1 MCLCGRRRAR
11 RRCAECGSAVAR
23 HEMAVREALEA
34 DYRLHGFVWDA
45 RSSSSLSSRQ
55 CTRRPDFL
63 WTFEAAC
70 VALEVDENEHAGYDA
85 EDEARRTREIED
97 SMGRPVFWVRV
108 RVARGATH
116 EATGLAVVAAA
127 DNIAEL
133 ISLARKKVGD
143 SKTKDLTIRAR

>member
-1 MCLCGRRRAR
+1 MRD
-11 RRCAECGSAVAR
+11 
-23 HEMAVREALEA
+23 ALEA

-45 RSSSSLSSRQ
+45 RAK
-55 CTRRPDFL
+55 CARRPDFL
-63 WTFEAAC
+63 WTFDSAC

-85 EDEARRTREIED
+85 EDEARRTEQIERAL
-97 SMGRPVFWVRV
+97 GRPVFWARV

-127 DNIAEL
+127 DRIAEL

-143 SKTKDLTIRAR
+143 SKTKNLTIRAK

>member
-1 MCLCGRRRAR
+1 
-11 RRCAECGSAVAR
+11 
-23 HEMAVREALEA
+23 MAVREALEA

-45 RSSSSLSSRQ
+45 RSSSSLSSGSSSSLSSVSSRQ

-85 EDEARRTREIED
+85 EDEERRTREIED

-133 ISLARKKVGD
+133 ISLARKKVGG

>member
-45 RSSSSLSSRQ
+45 RSSSLSSRQ

-85 EDEARRTREIED
+85 EDEERRTREIED

-133 ISLARKKVGD
+133 ISLARKKVGG